1 MSKAPNLNVSN
12 PNVLIGLSL
21 CLVLLGAMIMDPLAG
36 SVCLT
41 LAGIL
46 TTAALIKGRKWSR
59 YAALALLAFIIVL
72 AAQKFPEAYRHWNI
86 IQRK

>member
-21 CLVLLGAMIMDPLAG
+21 CLALIGGMVMDPLAG
-36 SVCLT
+36 AVCFI

-46 TTAALIKGRKWSR
+46 DLAAAIKGRKWSR

-72 AAQKFPEAYRHWNI
+72 AAQKFPEAYRHWSVV
-86 IQRK
+86 QRK